1 MEKVLNWIIGILF
14 ILSLIA
20 NIILGI
26 CLSNKKTD
34 IIERK
39 IEVHDTT
46 TVVRDSIISHTVT
59 KYVTNFDTLVYII
72 KDTDSLEVPIELPI
86 EHKTYRDTINKDSI
100 VYDIQVDYSGYKP
113 SLDLIKL
120 DSKYVKEE
128 TIITK
133 PKHWRQFIGVGVQVG
148 YGVTIPQP
156 KFEPYVGVGIT
167 YGFGYTW

>member
-1 MEKVLNWIIGILF
+1 MTHKILNWIIGILF

-20 NIILGI
+20 NTILGI

-72 KDTDSLEVPIELPI
+72 KDTDTISIPIELPI

-100 VYDIQVDYSGYKP
+100 VYDIQIDYSG
-113 SLDLIKL
+113 
-120 DSKYVKEE
+120 
-128 TIITK
+128 
-133 PKHWRQFIGVGVQVG
+133 F
-148 YGVTIPQP
+148 
-156 KFEPYVGVGIT
+156 
-167 YGFGYTW
+167 